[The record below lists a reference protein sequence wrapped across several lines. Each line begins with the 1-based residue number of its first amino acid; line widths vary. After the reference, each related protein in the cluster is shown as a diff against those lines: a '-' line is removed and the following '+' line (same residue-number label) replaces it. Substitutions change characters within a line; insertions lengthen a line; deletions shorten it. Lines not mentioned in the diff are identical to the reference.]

1 MARTL
6 ILIGAM
12 VLLVGC
18 SGGSIESRLTPVQR
32 DALHDF
38 LADHSKAEILE
49 TSDCTSPLLD
59 QYLATHSLYLPYY
72 AEADFNGDGNLDF
85 VIATSTAGA
94 YDLWL
99 FLGTGAGYR
108 TPQSFATFSSLP
120 KWGMIVKG
128 NRLFVGAL
136 DESEGRTYAWNAQA
150 DRLVVMGR

>member
-1 MARTL
+1 MVRTL

-38 LADHSKAEILE
+38 LSDHPKAELLE
-49 TSDCTSPLLD
+49 TSDCRSPHLE
-59 QYLATHSLYLPYY
+59 QYRAAHSSYVPYY
-72 AEADFNGDGNLDF
+72 AGADFNNDGSSDF

-99 FLGTGAGYR
+99 FLGTGGGYR
-108 TPQSFATFSSLP
+108 TPLNFATISSLP
-120 KWGMIVKG
+120 KWGLITRG
-128 NRLFVGAL
+128 NKLFVGAL
-136 DESEGRTYAWNAQA
+136 DESEGRTYVWSPEAG
-150 DRLVVMGR
+150 RLVVMGR